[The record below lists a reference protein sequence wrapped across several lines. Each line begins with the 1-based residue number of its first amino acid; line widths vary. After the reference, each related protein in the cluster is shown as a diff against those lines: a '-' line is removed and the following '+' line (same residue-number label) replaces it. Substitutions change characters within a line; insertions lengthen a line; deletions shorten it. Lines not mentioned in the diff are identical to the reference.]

1 MAGRILRTNSG
12 DASTN
17 PVLVGRRL
25 PSYTVR
31 TSDRRSTDSASV
43 EARLAANASAVLTLG
58 WAIAL
63 PRHRVGG
70 ERRVNDPVLASHS
83 SLHQHRVGGGAA
95 SFFSSLL
102 KAELRTLSF
111 RKVSEHSWSYPVD

>member
-43 EARLAANASAVLTLG
+43 EARLGSNARKSDRPTT
-58 WAIAL
+58 
-63 PRHRVGG
+63 
-70 ERRVNDPVLASHS
+70 DPVSVEARL
-83 SLHQHRVGGGAA
+83 GG
-95 SFFSSLL
+95 
-102 KAELRTLSF
+102 
-111 RKVSEHSWSYPVD
+111 